1 MTEAS
6 DFTSEE
12 LIVYL
17 TRLGKHVNTI
27 YERLDV
33 MNKQLSTQVNAIT
46 ELQQSFDVIKRET
59 ILLLINSLKQLP
71 LVKVEELPTLPTIP
85 QNASHRRRE
94 K

>member
-6 DFTSEE
+6 NFTSEE
-12 LIVYL
+12 LIEYL

-33 MNKQLSTQVNAIT
+33 MSKQISAQANTIT
-46 ELQQSFDVIKRET
+46 ELQQSFDAIKREA

-85 QNASHRRRE
+85 QDPAHRGR
-94 K
+94 

>member
-6 DFTSEE
+6 KFTSEE
-12 LIVYL
+12 LFEYL

-33 MNKQLSTQVNAIT
+33 MSKQISTQANTIT
-46 ELQQSFDVIKRET
+46 ELQQSFDAIKRET

-71 LVKVEELPTLPTIP
+71 LVKIEELPTLPSIP
-85 QNASHRRRE
+85 QDPSQNQ
-94 K
+94 